1 MHALLQS
8 AVYNLDTVNSVFG
21 HQITDEM
28 RTRIDEETFAEL
40 KRLHLQPGVQEL
52 ILEVYLTDNKCSAFY
67 IPLFRY

>member
-1 MHALLQS
+1 M
-8 AVYNLDTVNSVFG
+8 
-21 HQITDEM
+21 I
-28 RTRIDEETFAEL
+28 EETFAEL